1 MPGSDPVRCLA
12 RLAHVLMGLPGL
24 VLEARPDRL
33 RLSRPVLV
41 GYMAG
46 VALIMIA
53 GQLSRISGVPI
64 SGEGFLAQVCRPGCR
79 SRDCLVFTWMTA
91 GSGRVPDAALG
102 AIVIYA
108 AIRLI
113 DIQAFRRLLAF
124 RCSEMLLALGTW
136 AGVLALGILYGVL
149 LAIGLSAAELLLRV
163 ARPHDAVLGRVPGLA
178 GMHDV
183 DDLTSRRMSRST
195 SPP

>member
-1 MPGSDPVRCLA
+1 MRELA
-12 RLAHVLMGLPGL
+12 
-24 VLEARPDRL
+24 
-33 RLSRPVLV
+33 
-41 GYMAG
+41 
-46 VALIMIA
+46 
-53 GQLSRISGVPI
+53 
-64 SGEGFLAQVCRPGCR
+64 GF
-79 SRDCLVFTWMTA
+79 
-91 GSGRVPDAALG
+91 PDAALG

-124 RCSEMLLALGTW
+124 RRSEMLLALGTW

-183 DDLTSRRMSRST
+183 DDLTSRRMSRLT